1 MSTEFIIGTAIGI
14 VGIVPVIIQF
24 VKWIRKP
31 NLRDLMAKLTDSSLS
46 TQAHRKVLKK
56 MNIMLLPLGK
66 HILTEYINSFELEK
80 RGKEVVFTDLCL
92 KNDWE
97 PTKELCIMF
106 LNGDYPSIRKRYW
119 EMKKTQSSVEET
131 TSKPVT
137 KEENKENPIGKEI
150 VYMSELLEKRF
161 QDSFNCLTAILK
173 KHGVEYRL
181 LKGTKDIW
189 CRDYMPIQT
198 ESGKLIQFRYDPS
211 YLKGQKE
218 WEESRS
224 DVREV
229 CRQNGFEPVFSNINL
244 DGGNVLL
251 CSGRAIVS
259 DRIFSENPEYT
270 DKNQLI
276 NELSVL
282 LEAEIIVI
290 PAQNGD
296 YTGHADGM
304 VRFINHDTILGNNRS
319 EEYKY
324 WSNGIEKVL
333 KDKKLKYIDV
343 PFFYGYKDSKHPEN
357 AIGIYVNYLE
367 VGNLIVLPI
376 FEVEGNRDAEAID
389 AFKQIFPDKIIE
401 TINYNEVALEGGV
414 LNCSTWT
421 YRVTRKD
428 Y

>member
-1 MSTEFIIGTAIGI
+1 MSTEFIIGTVIGI

-24 VKWIRKP
+24 IKWIRKP
-31 NLRDLMAKLTDSSLS
+31 NLRDLMANLTDSSLS

-56 MNIMLLPLGK
+56 MNVMLLPLGK
-66 HILTEYINSFELEK
+66 HISTEYINSFELEK

-97 PTKELCIMF
+97 PTKDLCIMF
-106 LNGDYPSIRKRYW
+106 LNGDYPSIRKKYW
-119 EMKKTQSSVEET
+119 EMKKAQSNMEET
-131 TSKPVT
+131 ILESVA
-137 KEENKENPIGKEI
+137 KEENKENPIGNEI
-150 VYMSELLEKRF
+150 VYMSELLEEGF
-161 QDSFNCLTAILK
+161 HDSFNRLTAILK

-270 DKNQLI
+270 AKNQLI
-276 NELSVL
+276 NELSEL

-304 VRFINHDTILGNNRS
+304 VRFINHDTIIGNNRS

-324 WSNGIEKVL
+324 WTNGIEKVL

-428 Y
+428 N